1 MSQTRRPDVRN
12 IAIIAHV
19 DHGKTTLVDAMLKQT
34 GEFKT
39 KVDDAQICVM
49 DSNDL
54 ERERGITILAKNTS
68 VPYMDHTINIVDT
81 PGHADFGSEVER
93 TLRMVDGVLLL
104 VDALDGPMPQTRF
117 VLKKALELGLR
128 PIVVVNKVDRP
139 GAKPHDALDKT
150 FALFVDLGASD
161 QQLDFPTVYASGR
174 DGWATLDIDKKT
186 TDLKVLFE
194 AILQHVPGPLADQNK
209 PLQMLV
215 TILGHDNFVGRI
227 ATGRIFSGRIV
238 KNQPVTLIKH
248 SGAQAKF
255 RITKILRYFG
265 LTQREMESAEAGD
278 IVAIA
283 GIEDAKVG
291 DTIASVENPV
301 ALEKMTIDEP
311 TLVMEFMVND
321 SPFAGQDGEF
331 LTTRHI
337 RDRLIHEQE
346 INVGLR
352 VEEIPNSSSFRV
364 AGRGE
369 LHLSILI
376 ETMRREGFE
385 LAVSKPEVIDKIVD
399 GQKLEPA
406 EYLVLDIDDANR
418 GVTLECLGMRGGELK
433 NMQLEGT
440 RLRLEY
446 VLGARGLIGFKSEF
460 LTLTRGN
467 GLMHHSFHGYIPR
480 TRGERRRLKGVLI
493 AQEPGTTTAY
503 AMDGLQERG
512 TMFVGTNVPVYGGM
526 IVGESSR
533 DTSLVVN
540 PCKKKALS
548 NMRSTGS
555 DDAAILTPPKI
566 LSLEQA
572 IEFIETDELVEITP
586 KNIRLRKRYLD
597 HTARKRFENSQGN

>member
-1 MSQTRRPDVRN
+1 
-12 IAIIAHV
+12 
-19 DHGKTTLVDAMLKQT
+19 
-34 GEFKT
+34 
-39 KVDDAQICVM
+39 
-49 DSNDL
+49 
-54 ERERGITILAKNTS
+54 
-68 VPYMDHTINIVDT
+68 
-81 PGHADFGSEVER
+81 
-93 TLRMVDGVLLL
+93 
-104 VDALDGPMPQTRF
+104 
-117 VLKKALELGLR
+117 
-128 PIVVVNKVDRP
+128 
-139 GAKPHDALDKT
+139 
-150 FALFVDLGASD
+150 
-161 QQLDFPTVYASGR
+161 
-174 DGWATLDIDKKT
+174 
-186 TDLKVLFE
+186 
-194 AILQHVPGPLADQNK
+194 
-209 PLQMLV
+209 
-215 TILGHDNFVGRI
+215 
-227 ATGRIFSGRIV
+227 
-238 KNQPVTLIKH
+238 
-248 SGAQAKF
+248 
-255 RITKILRYFG
+255 
-265 LTQREMESAEAGD
+265 
-278 IVAIA
+278 
-283 GIEDAKVG
+283 
-291 DTIASVENPV
+291 
-301 ALEKMTIDEP
+301 
-311 TLVMEFMVND
+311 
-321 SPFAGQDGEF
+321 

-337 RDRLIHEQE
+337 RDRLVHEQE

-352 VEEIPNSSSFRV
+352 VEEVPNSSSFRV

-399 GQKLEPA
+399 GQKMEPA

-480 TRGERRRLKGVLI
+480 TRGERHRLKGVLI
-493 AQEPGTTTAY
+493 AQESGTTTAY

-512 TMFVGTNVPVYGGM
+512 TLFVGTNVPVYGGM

-586 KNIRLRKRYLD
+586 KNIRLRKKYLD
-597 HTARKRFENSQGN
+597 HTARKRFENSGGNN